1 MSYAQIDIGF
11 TKYSTPGGTEYMLRT
26 EINSLTSTPDAV
38 DTCLVI
44 QKGDDTSNEEL
55 VSVATRDQLVVT
67 PLTALPAT
75 IATFSSPSL
84 LQAQTGDPL
93 APTSIQTGDVIRV
106 TSPDIWK
113 QFFTVGTTVDY
124 TVDTIVDTT
133 TVTVTPEFPAFAR
146 NLTFEVIR
154 SGTTILPTPP
164 PSGSSTVY
172 PTDGLAN
179 RDYSATPTETQ
190 YLASEHVDSWT
201 DLTVAEN
208 RLISLKVQ
216 AESLI
221 TEMNT
226 AEWTGTESA
235 VYP

>member
-11 TKYSTPGGTEYMLRT
+11 TKYSTPGGTEYMLST
-26 EINSLTSTPDAV
+26 EINSLTSTPDAI

-44 QKGDDTSNEEL
+44 QKGDTTGNEEL
-55 VSVATRDQLVVT
+55 VSVATRAQLVTT
-67 PLTALPAT
+67 PLTALPST
-75 IATFSSPSL
+75 IATFSSESL
-84 LQAQTGDPL
+84 PLAKIGDPL
-93 APTSIQTGDVIRV
+93 APTAILTGDVIRV
-106 TSPDIWK
+106 TTPDLWQ
-113 QFFTVGTTVDY
+113 QFFAVGTSVDY
-124 TVDTIVDTT
+124 TVTAVIDTT

-154 SGTTILPTPP
+154 SGTTILPT
-164 PSGSSTVY
+164 GSPTVY

-179 RDYSATPTETQ
+179 RDYSATPSETY
-190 YLASEHVDSWT
+190 YLAASHVDSWT

-208 RLISLKVQ
+208 RVISLKAQ
-216 AESLI
+216 ADSLV

-226 AEWTGTESA
+226 AEWTGTESV

>member
-1 MSYAQIDIGF
+1 MSYAQIDMEF
-11 TKYSTPGGTEYMLRT
+11 TKYSDPGGTAYMLNT
-26 EINSLTSTPDAV
+26 EINSVTSSPDVV
-38 DTCLVI
+38 DTCLVV
-44 QKGDDTSNEEL
+44 QKGDDTAAEEL
-55 VSVATRDQLVVT
+55 VSIATRDQLVVT
-67 PLTALPAT
+67 PLTALPTT
-75 IATFSSPSL
+75 IARFSSPSL
-84 LQAQTGDPL
+84 ALLQIGDPL
-93 APTSIQTGDVIRV
+93 ASTTVQAGDVIRV
-106 TSPDIWK
+106 TTPDLWQ
-113 QFFTVGTTVDY
+113 QFFPVGASVDY
-124 TVDTIVDTT
+124 TVVTVVSAT

-190 YLASEHVDSWT
+190 YLASSHVDSWS

-208 RLISLKVQ
+208 RVTSLKTQ
-216 AESLI
+216 AASLI

-226 AEWTGTESA
+226 AEWVGTER
-235 VYP
+235 VEYP